1 MLTSIANASKNS
13 NVEKDAEKR
22 ILHQQHCDIFNIV
35 EYIPK
40 GKNMTPIRLDKYISE
55 RTEYSRSKIK
65 ELAAKGKITV
75 NNIIIKKSDTKID
88 PETALV
94 KVLGTPVSVS
104 KYRYI
109 LLNKPD
115 GYISSTEENDGIS
128 VMRLIP
134 PELRKKGLFPAG
146 RLDKDSLGA
155 LLITDDGELAHK
167 LLSPRSH
174 VPKIYIVKLDKP
186 FKSKYI
192 DIFSS
197 SILLSDGTQCL
208 PAKVRCSEMSD
219 KLAFIELH
227 EGKYHQVK
235 RMFAAVEN
243 HVEKLMRLTVG
254 GLILPEKLKF
264 GECMELLHKDVEN
277 LFYPPDFDDFC
288 SDFIGDFSA
297 FMLNN
302 QL

>member
-1 MLTSIANASKNS
+1 ML
-13 NVEKDAEKR
+13 
-22 ILHQQHCDIFNIV
+22 L
-35 EYIPK
+35 
-40 GKNMTPIRLDKYISE
+40 IRLDKYISE
-55 RTEYSRSKIK
+55 RSEYSRSRIK

-75 NNIIIKKSDTKID
+75 NGVTVKKSDTKID
-88 PETALV
+88 AETASV
-94 KVLGTPVSVS
+94 EVLGTPVAAS
-104 KYRYI
+104 KFRYI

-115 GYISSTEENDGIS
+115 GYVSSTEENDGVS

-155 LLITDDGELAHK
+155 LLITDDGELAHR

-192 DIFSS
+192 DIFNDGL
-197 SILLSDGTQCL
+197 LLSDGTQCL
-208 PAKVRCSEMSD
+208 PAKLKCAEKSD

-243 HVEKLMRLTVG
+243 HVERLMRLTVG
-254 GLILPEKLKF
+254 GLILPEKLGI

-277 LFYPPDFDDFC
+277 LFSPPDFDDFC
-288 SDFIGDFSA
+288 TDFISEFSA

-302 QL
+302 